1 MNYSTLL
8 NKLSAIVMQSGHRG
22 NSQAE
27 GGAEEAEPDESLRVA
42 VARTTGRASRTYRCD
57 TTFGKRE
64 VEGWSKVFNGAG
76 TSRGWGKWLCTNAN
90 WNGL

>member
-1 MNYSTLL
+1 
-8 NKLSAIVMQSGHRG
+8 MQSGHGG

-42 VARTTGRASRTYRCD
+42 VTLTTGWVSRTYRSD

-64 VEGWSKVFNGAG
+64 VEGWSKVFNGAV
-76 TSRGWGKWLCTNAN
+76 TIRVWGKWLCTNAN